1 MCQFTYFINIYNKN
15 PSSLLTSVHNKGTFT
30 GLLTNFFSFTSFSY
44 KIGLLH
50 TLVDRAYKIHNSLAK
65 FNDDVNKLY
74 YIFKKNQYPEGL
86 INRVVKSYCDKVHI
100 SNNFTPPKDT
110 TIIYFKLPF
119 LNLSNFAQC
128 RMRMLVKRYC

>member
-1 MCQFTYFINIYNKN
+1 M
-15 PSSLLTSVHNKGTFT
+15 
-30 GLLTNFFSFTSFSY
+30 GLLANFFSFTSFSY

-100 SNNFTPPKDT
+100 SNNFTPLITAKDCVPRSLRPS
-110 TIIYFKLPF
+110 IVYKFVQNVIL
-119 LNLSNFAQC
+119 C
-128 RMRMLVKRYC
+128 MLVKQADIYPLPYLQTFKKFQCLQRGM